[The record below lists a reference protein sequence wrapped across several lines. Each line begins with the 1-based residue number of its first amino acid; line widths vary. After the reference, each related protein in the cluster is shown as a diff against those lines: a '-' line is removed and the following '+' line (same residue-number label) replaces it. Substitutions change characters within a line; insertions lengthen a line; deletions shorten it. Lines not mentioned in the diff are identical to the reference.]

1 MTQQVKVQ
9 LLEPY
14 LHLTEGCHKSESS
27 KDTLSLMSDFATMI
41 TNKVKSRLEAAEATK
56 EDLQDKLD
64 DMVRKNKK
72 LEEKYQM
79 M

>member
-1 MTQQVKVQ
+1 
-9 LLEPY
+9 
-14 LHLTEGCHKSESS
+14 
-27 KDTLSLMSDFATMI
+27 MSDFATMI